1 MDKDYDVLVI
11 GSGFGGAITA
21 CRLAQAG
28 RSVCLLEKGRRWD
41 RLDFP
46 RAPGQVA
53 ERTIRSTGPHGPGDG
68 FIEYHSFRTMDVVQG
83 CGVGGGSLH
92 YFNVH
97 LRPPPFIF
105 DRPGWPRRLDAQRLR
120 PYFALAADM
129 LGAKALTAG
138 SPRGLPDR
146 TRVFEDA
153 VVSIGRQ
160 PDRVPICVR
169 TGDRD
174 GLPGCEYCGN
184 CLLGCHVHAKNT
196 LDLNYIPM
204 AEQMGAEVKA
214 EHQAVNITPLSQ
226 GYRVTCVDLA
236 AGAAADGAP
245 ALRHLVA
252 RRVILAAGTLGTNAL
267 LLRCKHQYRTLPRL
281 SPRLGQG
288 FSGNGDFIFAG
299 SRYQSR
305 VVDPGRGP
313 SITAGVGFR
322 REPDQFIY
330 IEDLGY
336 PDPFIWYF
344 NGAIPT
350 RGRASRLLRQARR
363 YLSDAFGGGLTF
375 ELDELLEAG
384 YLTHFL
390 PYLGMGT
397 DAANGRLLLNRR
409 GGLELRWPVRKSQ
422 PMFRDMIGHMQALSR
437 ASGGRFV
444 NSFLWRSPLLG
455 LPLRKTLTAHPLG
468 GCALSESP
476 LTGVTNEFG
485 EVWGYPGLY
494 VADGALVPAALGV
507 NPSAT
512 ISALAER
519 VAFHLIHRRDLR
531 EGDTRTPANR
541 VATASADQAEVH
553 LAAMTGN

>member
-1 MDKDYDVLVI
+1 MDNDFDVVVI

-41 RLDFP
+41 RMDFP
-46 RAPGQVA
+46 RAAGRVA
-53 ERTIRSTGPHGPGDG
+53 RQTVCSPERERGGDG
-68 FIEYHSFRTMDVVQG
+68 FIEYHAFRHMDVVQG

-105 DRPGWPRRLDAQRLR
+105 DRPGWPRRLNDRKLR
-120 PYFALAADM
+120 PYYALAADM
-129 LGAKALTAG
+129 LGAQPLSSG

-146 TRVFEDA
+146 TRVFDDA
-153 VVSIGRQ
+153 VSSIGRQ
-160 PDRVPICVR
+160 AERVPICVR
-169 TGDRD
+169 TTDR
-174 GLPGCEYCGN
+174 GALPGCEYCGN

-196 LDLNYIPM
+196 LDLNYIPL
-204 AEQMGAEVKA
+204 AEQLGAQVRA
-214 EHQAVNITPLSQ
+214 EHQVLNITPVSR
-226 GYRVTCVDLA
+226 GYRVTCADLA
-236 AGAAADGAP
+236 ARQPADRAP
-245 ALRHLVA
+245 VLRDLQA
-252 RRVILAAGTLGTNAL
+252 RRVIVAAGTLGTNEL
-267 LLRCKHQYRTLPRL
+267 LLRCKYQLRTLPRL

-299 SRYQSR
+299 TRYQSR

-350 RGRASRLLRQARR
+350 RGRISRLFHQARR
-363 YLSDAFGGGLTF
+363 YFSDAMGHGLDF
-375 ELDELLEAG
+375 QLDELLEAG

-397 DAANGRLLLNRR
+397 DAANGTLFLNRR
-409 GGLELRWPVRKSQ
+409 GELELRWPVRKSL
-422 PMFRDMIGHMQALSR
+422 PMFRDMVGHMQALSQ

-444 NSFLWRSPLLG
+444 NSFLWHTPLTG
-455 LPLRKTLTAHPLG
+455 MPLHKTLTAHPLG
-468 GCALSESP
+468 GCAMAESP
-476 LTGVTNEFG
+476 LQGVTNEFG

-494 VADGALVPAALGV
+494 VADGALVPTALGV

-519 VAFHLIHRRDLR
+519 VAFHLIHRRELR
-531 EGDTRTPANR
+531 EGDTRTPVNR
-541 VATASADQAEVH
+541 PAARNQT
-553 LAAMTGN
+553 AAMPMADVSDN